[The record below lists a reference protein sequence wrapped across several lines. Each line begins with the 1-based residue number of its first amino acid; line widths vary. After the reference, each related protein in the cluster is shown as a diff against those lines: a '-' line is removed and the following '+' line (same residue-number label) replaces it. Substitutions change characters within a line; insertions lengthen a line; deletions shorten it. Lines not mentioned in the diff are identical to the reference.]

1 MKRKSFRIY
10 TTVLLVS
17 IALHGVALVQFVL
30 IRDTL
35 SVGEIFAWQFYILVA
50 ISLFLS
56 CLVRFSDSGFL
67 IPGILKLGLLFFIGY
82 PLEGYIG
89 VELTLYLALVLE
101 AAIWLHPRWGLLFQA
116 AALTILL
123 ISQQAVSAFY
133 MNLSRPPLHDI
144 VSLGFYSLSAC
155 LLFLLLNKLLI
166 DRAHSALQ
174 IKRLDAAVGQLTR
187 ANLGFQSYASH
198 LEKET
203 LHSERKRISR
213 EIHDTVGYS
222 LTNIL
227 MMLEAAGDLLEED
240 APRSRQLMEG
250 SIDEARRCL
259 EETRASMRELRS
271 SEMKESVGLAAVA
284 GLCASFS
291 QATGVSIETEYG
303 NARASYG
310 MRTDSAIL
318 RMLQEGMTNAFRH
331 GMATG
336 IRIQFWE
343 QQDLLHVR
351 LQDNGRGAND
361 AEEGIGL
368 AGMRERIES
377 LGGEF
382 TAGNG
387 AGGFRI
393 DALVPVTRVQRGE
406 N

>member
-1 MKRKSFRIY
+1 MAFI
-10 TTVLLVS
+10 
-17 IALHGVALVQFVL
+17 QFLL
-30 IRDTL
+30 IRPTL
-35 SVGEIFAWQFYILVA
+35 TAGDIFAWQFSILLVL
-50 ISLFLS
+50 SLFLS
-56 CLVRFSDSGFL
+56 GLVRFSETGFL

-82 PLEGYIG
+82 PLGGYIG

-101 AAIWLHPRWGLLFQA
+101 AAVWLSPCWGAVFQA
-116 AALTILL
+116 VALTMLL
-123 ISQQAVSAFY
+123 ASQRAVSAFY
-133 MNLSRPPLHDI
+133 MDLARPPLHDI
-144 VSLGFYSLSAC
+144 LSLGFYGLAAG
-155 LLFLLLNKLLI
+155 LLFLLLNKLLT
-166 DRAHSALQ
+166 DREHTSMQ
-174 IKRLDAAVGQLTR
+174 IRRLDAAVGQLTR

-198 LEKET
+198 LEQET
-203 LHSERKRISR
+203 LHLERKRISR

-227 MMLEAAGDLLEED
+227 MMLEASGDLLEDD
-240 APRSRQLMEG
+240 AHRSRQLLEG

-271 SEMKESVGLAAVA
+271 SEMKESAGLAAVA

-303 NARASYG
+303 NARTSYG
-310 MRTDSAIL
+310 EQADSAIL

-343 QQDLLHVR
+343 QQDELHVR

-361 AEEGIGL
+361 TEEGIGL
-368 AGMRERIES
+368 AGMRERIEI
-377 LGGEF
+377 LGGRF
-382 TAGNG
+382 SAGNG

-393 DALVPVTRVQRGE
+393 DARIPIARLNRGGK
-406 N
+406 